1 MARSYARLS
10 ADSFDDAHPLARR
23 VGYLLRDMPEEL
35 TPRHGA
41 LPGDVRVVV
50 DRRRVRLPRMLGAS
64 ALFSACY
71 GNVGSSIYYALGVTA
86 AFALG
91 LTPLAMLLAGGIFV
105 TTALN
110 YAEGTTAIPYA
121 GGASSFARRAF
132 NESAGFLV
140 GWVQLLNY
148 TATVSISAYFAIGYL
163 GVFSA
168 YVPVLKLLTVP
179 QDHALAAV
187 ALTGLLILVNVIG
200 IQESSLLNLI
210 LALLD
215 LVTQVA
221 LVVLGVWLLLNFNT
235 VLHNIHLG
243 VAPTWGK
250 FLAGISI
257 AMVTY
262 TGIETISNMSEEAR
276 NPARSVPRATFA
288 VIAAV
293 LLVSTFLPTIG
304 MSVFPV
310 HPDGLGGFTT
320 DLATRWKDDPVA
332 GIVSFFRPAALA
344 FWAGVWVAILAF
356 TILVIATNAG
366 LIGIS
371 RLSYSM
377 AAHKLFPRVFSQ
389 LHPRFRTPFV
399 SIIVFGFVAAL
410 LILPGQIDLMASVYS
425 LAATFAFAM
434 AHLAVMRLRFVEP
447 DLRRPFQMPLNIPFG
462 RSKIPVLS
470 VVGAL
475 AIGAVFTQLFF
486 ENIQG
491 STFIYVCWLIAGALI
506 FVAYR
511 LRHKRSLWQPMACA
525 PPRRLYRRPLAPFE
539 RIGENH
545 EQRLR
550 VGRRRPRDA
559 AKTRMEEPPQP
570 LTQRLLAAADR
581 MRNPWRWLALAGWA
595 ALVGTGVL
603 AVILD
608 LSNTDPF
615 GHTLGWSVGVLLV
628 AVFAGFLLFR
638 SRAER

>member
-1 MARSYARLS
+1 MTRPHR
-10 ADSFDDAHPLARR
+10 PARR

-35 TPRHGA
+35 SPRRGA
-41 LPGDVRVVV
+41 LPGDVRVIV
-50 DRRRVRLPRMLGAS
+50 DRRRVRLPRMLGPS

-91 LTPLAMLLAGGIFV
+91 LTPLAMILAGGIFV

-110 YAEGTTAIPYA
+110 YAEGTTAIPFA

-132 NESAGFLV
+132 NESAGFVV

-163 GVFSA
+163 GIFGA
-168 YVPVLKLLTVP
+168 YLPVLKLLIVP
-179 QDHALAAV
+179 QYHALAAV
-187 ALTGLLILVNVIG
+187 ALTGILILVNVIG
-200 IQESSLLNLI
+200 IQESSLLNLV

-221 LVVLGVWLLLNFNT
+221 LVVLGIWLLLNFDT
-235 VLHNIHLG
+235 VIRNIHLG
-243 VAPTWGK
+243 VAPTWGR
-250 FLAGISI
+250 FLASVSI

-310 HPDGLGGFTT
+310 HADGHGGFST

-332 GIVSFFRPAALA
+332 GIVTFFRPEALA

-377 AAHKLFPRVFSQ
+377 AANKLFPRVFSR

-399 SIIVFGFVAAL
+399 SIIVFGIVAAL

-447 DLRRPFQMPLNIPFG
+447 YLRRPFQMPLNIPFG
-462 RSKIPVLS
+462 ASKIPVLS

-491 STFIYVCWLIAGALI
+491 STFIYIGWLTAGALS
-506 FVAYR
+506 FATYR
-511 LRHKRSLWQPMACA
+511 LRHKRSLWQPLASA
-525 PPRRLYRRPLAPFE
+525 PPLRLQTRAIGPSE
-539 RIGENH
+539 RIGQNH
-545 EQRLR
+545 EHWVR
-550 VGRRRPRDA
+550 VGRRHPRSA
-559 AKTRMEEPPQP
+559 AKPRTDEPSPSLP
-570 LTQRLLAAADR
+570 QRLLAAGDR

-595 ALVGTGVL
+595 ALLGVGVL
-603 AVILD
+603 AVVVD

-628 AVFAGFLLFR
+628 ATFAGFLLFR
-638 SRAER
+638 SRSER

>member
-1 MARSYARLS
+1 
-10 ADSFDDAHPLARR
+10 
-23 VGYLLRDMPEEL
+23 MPEEL
-35 TPRHGA
+35 SPRRGA
-41 LPGDVRVVV
+41 LPGDVRVIV
-50 DRRRVRLPRMLGAS
+50 DRRRLRLPRMLGPS

-91 LTPLAMLLAGGIFV
+91 LTPLAMILAGGIFV

-132 NESAGFLV
+132 NESAGFVV

-163 GVFSA
+163 GIFGA
-168 YVPVLKLLTVP
+168 YVPALKLLIVP
-179 QDHALAAV
+179 QYHALAAV
-187 ALTGLLILVNVIG
+187 ALTGILILVNVIG

-221 LVVLGVWLLLNFNT
+221 LVVLGIWLLLNFDT
-235 VLHNIHLG
+235 VIRNIHLG
-243 VAPTWGK
+243 VAPTWGR
-250 FLAGISI
+250 FLASVSI

-293 LLVSTFLPTIG
+293 LLVSTFLPTVG

-310 HPDGLGGFTT
+310 HPDGHGGFTT

-332 GIVSFFRPAALA
+332 GIVTFFRPEALA
-344 FWAGVWVAILAF
+344 FVAGVWVAILAF

-377 AAHKLFPRVFSQ
+377 AANKLFPKVFSR
-389 LHPRFRTPFV
+389 LHPSFRTPFI
-399 SIIVFGFVAAL
+399 SIIVFGVVAAV

-447 DLRRPFQMPLNIPFG
+447 HLRRPFQMPLNIPFG
-462 RSKIPVLS
+462 GSKIPVLS

-491 STFIYVCWLIAGALI
+491 STFIYIGWLTAGALI
-506 FVAYR
+506 FALYR
-511 LRHKRSLWQPMACA
+511 LRHKRSLWQPLACA
-525 PPRRLYRRPLAPFE
+525 PPLRLQTRPLGPANH
-539 RIGENH
+539 IGQNH
-545 EQRLR
+545 EHRVR
-550 VGRRRPRDA
+550 VGRRHPRPA
-559 AKTRMEEPPQP
+559 AKPRANQP
-570 LTQRLLAAADR
+570 TAALLQRFLAAADR

-595 ALVGTGVL
+595 ALVGAGVL
-603 AVILD
+603 AVVLD
-608 LSNTDPF
+608 LSNADPF

-638 SRAER
+638 SRSEH